1 MIKKI
6 FTLFKIARTL
16 AVSDALKIIY
26 KFHKP
31 PLFIRVFFK
40 IFSISFD
47 KTNSGNMNISDE
59 ERLCKS
65 IQSMESGI
73 NHVALNEEKDV
84 EQSKGQSGS
93 GGSGWRGIYA

>member
-65 IQSMESGI
+65 IQSMGTSFI
-73 NHVALNEEKDV
+73 KL
-84 EQSKGQSGS
+84 GQFLSTRPDIIGDKLAS
-93 GGSGWRGIYA
+93 EI

>member
-1 MIKKI
+1 MSIFKYNWWNSGDTFRLENLMIKKI

-47 KTNSGNMNISDE
+47 KTNSENMNISDE

-65 IQSMESGI
+65 IQSGKSFI
-73 NHVALNEEKDV
+73 F
-84 EQSKGQSGS
+84 
-93 GGSGWRGIYA
+93 